1 MSTKNITLR
10 TRPSKIVHE
19 FTVANRTGKIVNLK
33 TEDGYLSLVGGRV
46 EYFGKQLRIKFM
58 YMTEINN
65 YGWDHCRRKRDKP

>member
-33 TEDGYLSLVGGRV
+33 TEDGYLSLVGGEGGILWKTIEDKIYVYDRD
-46 EYFGKQLRIKFM
+46 KQLWV
-58 YMTEINN
+58 
-65 YGWDHCRRKRDKP
+65 GPL